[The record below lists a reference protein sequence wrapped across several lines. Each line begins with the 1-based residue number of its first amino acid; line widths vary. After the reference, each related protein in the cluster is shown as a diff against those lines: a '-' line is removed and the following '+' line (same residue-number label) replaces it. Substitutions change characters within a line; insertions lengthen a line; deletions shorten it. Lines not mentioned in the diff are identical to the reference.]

1 MSIDIFKGTINDA
14 QTDVGKDITQ
24 AETGESVVITGAIAQ
39 FEAMLNRLL
48 QGYTLEIKAVKK

>member
-1 MSIDIFKGTINDA
+1 MSIDLFKGTINDA
-14 QTDVGKDITQ
+14 QADVGKDITQ
-24 AETGESVVITGAIAQ
+24 AETGESVVITGAIVQ